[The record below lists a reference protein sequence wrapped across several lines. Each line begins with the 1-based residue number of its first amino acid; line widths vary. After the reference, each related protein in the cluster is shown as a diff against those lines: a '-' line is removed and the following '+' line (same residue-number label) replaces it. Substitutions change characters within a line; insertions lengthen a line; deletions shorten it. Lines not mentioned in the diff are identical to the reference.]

1 MNPASN
7 LRWPFTSS
15 RTPTPSCPSGSTS
28 RPWSEDDND
37 HDKDNKLIDIF
48 SKIVLFVPSCC
59 IYFVGSQYFFE
70 ILCEANKI
78 NSSLC
83 VNYVTYVI
91 LVTSNYIKL

>member
-15 RTPTPSCPSGSTS
+15 PTPTPSCPSGSTS

-37 HDKDNKLIDIF
+37 NDNKLIDIF
-48 SKIVLFVPSCC
+48 FKNCFICAKLLYLRCWFSTL
-59 IYFVGSQYFFE
+59 E
-70 ILCEANKI
+70 ILRDAIEI

-91 LVTSNYIKL
+91 LVTSNYQH